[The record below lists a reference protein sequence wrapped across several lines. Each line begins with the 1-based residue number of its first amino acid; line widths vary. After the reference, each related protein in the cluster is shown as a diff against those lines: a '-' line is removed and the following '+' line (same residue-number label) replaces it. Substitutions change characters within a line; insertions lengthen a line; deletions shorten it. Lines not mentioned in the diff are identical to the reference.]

1 MSQLSM
7 SPERDSVSP
16 FGADDVTAT
25 IVVSGSKV
33 GPYQI
38 ESLLGAGGM
47 GDLCDVCTSRYIT

>member
-1 MSQLSM
+1 M